1 MDKQRAIAIFLAV
14 IMVGSI
20 VPMFFSGSSNNKSN
34 PNDVNGTA
42 TEAPT
47 IDSMPGEHVEH
58 QLNSIADGLAMSP
71 EGITFAQY
79 VDFAKVN
86 TSQLQMFQPL
96 PTEML
101 SLYNVWITKQ
111 FTAVDNNIAESSDSV
126 FEMHAI
132 YPEVVN
138 FQYIQSTEPYN
149 GYYFLSRGN
158 NYSNVVGSPML
169 LGSENRLKDVIDV
182 ISGNAASSHDFDYL
196 LSKTEPG
203 AEIQMVNSEDKL
215 TAEQYYLEFRAPD
228 NESYARTTMYLNLNQ
243 SILAKIDSL
252 AQNSSSRG
260 LEYDI
265 LKDNNVTKVTVKANA
280 SNLFNLAFE
289 PYS

>member
-20 VPMFFSGSSNNKSN
+20 VPMFFSGSSNNTAN
-34 PNDVNGTA
+34 TNNANGTA
-42 TEAPT
+42 SDAPS
-47 IDSMPGEHVEH
+47 IDSIQGKHVEQ
-58 QLNSIADGLAMSP
+58 QLNSVADGLAMSP
-71 EGITFAQY
+71 EGITSAQY
-79 VDFAKVN
+79 VDFTKVYN
-86 TSQLQMFQPL
+86 SQLQMFEPNA
-96 PTEML
+96 TEMATI
-101 SLYNVWITKQ
+101 YNVWITKQ
-111 FTAVDNNIAESSDSV
+111 FTAVDSDIEEDSDAV
-126 FEMHAI
+126 FEMHTI

-138 FQYIQSTEPYN
+138 FPYIASTEPYN

-182 ISGNAASSHDFDYL
+182 ISADAASSHDFDYL

-203 AEIQMVNSEDKL
+203 AEIQMVSSDNKL
-215 TAEQYYLEFRAPD
+215 TADQYYLEFRALD
-228 NESYARTTMYLNLNQ
+228 NKTYARTTLYQNLNESVQ
-243 SILAKIDSL
+243 TKINSL

-260 LEYDI
+260 LEYEIVHDENI
-265 LKDNNVTKVTVKANA
+265 TKVVVKANE
-280 SNLFNLAFE
+280 SELLNLAFE